1 MENKGKLEPIE
12 TPRCLIPHLLVVF
25 TQQLEILTTTLHI
38 SCSLNLLGV
47 DNKDVSAALQMLLTE
62 LKLRLQHRLFLV

>member
-1 MENKGKLEPIE
+1 MIGPLKRPLSICQSNKTKFKM
-12 TPRCLIPHLLVVF
+12 HF
-25 TQQLEILTTTLHI
+25 

>member
-1 MENKGKLEPIE
+1 M
-12 TPRCLIPHLLVVF
+12 RF
-25 TQQLEILTTTLHI
+25 